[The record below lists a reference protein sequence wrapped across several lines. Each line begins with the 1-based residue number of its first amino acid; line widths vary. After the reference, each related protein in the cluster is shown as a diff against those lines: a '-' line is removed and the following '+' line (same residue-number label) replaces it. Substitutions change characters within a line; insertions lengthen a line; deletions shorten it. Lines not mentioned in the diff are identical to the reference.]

1 MGQLAVKAMGKVE
14 SPKPKIIQMTQNSIN
29 IGNISLALSQLN
41 RFADQQRFVEYWNE
55 GLDLLAKQLGAR
67 AARLYLLDA
76 QSSLND
82 HQFVAG
88 EIPQSCS
95 EYLLWWEESL
105 LDKETDHSDGHHASW
120 SVQGITTINGLATS
134 HHILHLPVVT
144 DGILQGVVSFVFPQE
159 ASAAVADESATEIDH
174 SESDIAQSVPLSQ
187 HDSDAIHALFQLFAA
202 YALHAHNLAETRERL
217 GQATLLSQISQAIT
231 SSLDLKTVFN
241 QTTEMAAS
249 TLNAQ
254 AATLFS
260 IDTKRRELV
269 FMIAK
274 GAAAQALD
282 EKRIPVD
289 QGVVGWVALN
299 GQPLVVNNARES
311 ALFDSQVDSQTGFS
325 TRNILCVPL
334 RIQERT
340 IGVLEVLNKETDDG
354 FSSADVEWLTAI
366 GRPIAIALENA
377 QLYENLRR
385 EQERIIKAQE
395 EVRNHLARELH
406 DNTAQMLSLIIMNL
420 DLARQ
425 LLAKQNFERL
435 DAEIQRIEEYAK
447 QANREVRTLLF
458 ELRPIILESRGLVP
472 ALHAY
477 HRQLQ
482 GSMTSRIHLDA
493 ESLGIEISLQGASII
508 FSIIQ
513 EAVNNI
519 RKHAR
524 AKNIWIRVRIDE
536 GKLYFDVEDDG
547 VGFDLATVTANYA
560 DRGSFGLFNMRERA
574 ALLAGY
580 LDVYSPRPNSSNG
593 TLITGF
599 VPLSSMI
606 NGQETKQ
613 LTASA

>member
-1 MGQLAVKAMGKVE
+1 MSQFSTVSMDKLAI
-14 SPKPKIIQMTQNSIN
+14 SKPKIIQMTQNSVN
-29 IGNISLALSQLN
+29 IGDIALALSRL
-41 RFADQQRFVEYWNE
+41 RVLVDQQQFIEYWQA
-55 GLDLLAKQLGAR
+55 GLTLVCQQVNAQ
-67 AARLYLLDA
+67 AARLYLLDS
-76 QSSLND
+76 QSPLND
-82 HQFVAG
+82 HQLTVGTLPRA
-88 EIPQSCS
+88 SS
-95 EYLLWWEESL
+95 EFLLRWEEAL
-105 LDKETDHSDGHHASW
+105 LDAATDTADEAGALW
-120 SVQGITTINGLATS
+120 SLRDEPSLNNLIAPHTV
-134 HHILHLPVVT
+134 LHLRLMT
-144 DGILQGVVSFVFPQE
+144 ASTLQGVASFVFVENNHAATTPPLTPSDSE
-159 ASAAVADESATEIDH
+159 ALASI
-174 SESDIAQSVPLSQ
+174 
-187 HDSDAIHALFQLFAA
+187 FQLFAA
-202 YALHAHNLAETRERL
+202 NVLYAGDLSTTRTRL
-217 GQATLLSQISQAIT
+217 DQANLLSQISQAIT

-249 TLNAQ
+249 ILNAQ

-274 GAAAQALD
+274 GTAALVLE
-282 EKRIPVD
+282 EKRIPLD
-289 QGVVGWVALN
+289 QGVVGWVAVN
-299 GQPLVVNNARES
+299 GQPLVVNNTS
-311 ALFDSQVDSQTGFS
+311 DSKLFNSQVDSQTGFS

-334 RIQERT
+334 RIQDRT
-340 IGVLEVLNKETDDG
+340 VGVLEVLNKETIGGFTTDDI
-354 FSSADVEWLTAI
+354 DWLTAM
-366 GRPIAIALENA
+366 GQHIAIALENA

-425 LLAKQNFERL
+425 LLGKEKFERL
-435 DAEIQRIEEYAK
+435 DAELQRIEEYAK

-482 GSMTSRIHLDA
+482 GSMTSKIHLDA
-493 ESLGIEISLQGASII
+493 VPLGVEITLQGASII

-524 AKNIWIRVRIDE
+524 AKNIWIRISRDE
-536 GKLYFDVEDDG
+536 TQLHFSIEDDG
-547 VGFDLATVTANYA
+547 VGFDLATVSASYA

-580 LDVYSPRPNSSNG
+580 LDVYSPRPHASNG
-593 TLITGF
+593 TQITGF
-599 VPLSSMI
+599 VPLSSIMG
-606 NGQETKQ
+606 NHEAK
-613 LTASA
+613 

>member
-1 MGQLAVKAMGKVE
+1 
-14 SPKPKIIQMTQNSIN
+14 MTQNCVN
-29 IGNISLALSQLN
+29 IGSLSVALSQLSPLVDQH
-41 RFADQQRFVEYWNE
+41 RFAEYWKT
-55 GLDLLAKQLGAR
+55 GLQELCDHVGAL
-67 AARLYLLDA
+67 AARLYLLAA
-76 QSSLND
+76 QSPVDD
-82 HQFVAG
+82 HYVVVG
-88 EIPQSCS
+88 EMPQSCV
-95 EYLLWWEESL
+95 EFLLGWEEML
-105 LDKETDHSDGHHASW
+105 LEAEDHGIGEYGPSW
-120 SVQGITTINGLATS
+120 SRRSVSACNGLVTS
-134 HHILHLPVVT
+134 HHILHFPIT
-144 DGILQGVVSFVFPQE
+144 GGGILQGVASLVFGHDVSSN
-159 ASAAVADESATEIDH
+159 AATSAQAADG
-174 SESDIAQSVPLSQ
+174 SEQILPLSQ
-187 HDSDAIHALFQLFAA
+187 NDCTAVHANLQFFAT
-202 YALHAHNLAETRERL
+202 HAFHVYHLAETRGRL
-217 GQATLLSQISQAIT
+217 EQATLLSQISQAIT

-241 QTTEMAAS
+241 QTTEMAAA

-254 AATLFS
+254 AATLFT

-274 GAAAQALD
+274 GAAAQVLE
-282 EKRIPVD
+282 EKRIPLE
-289 QGVVGWVALN
+289 QGVVGWVAVH

-311 ALFDSQVDSQTGFS
+311 ALFDSHVDSQTGFS

-334 RIQERT
+334 RIQDRT
-340 IGVLEVLNKETDDG
+340 IGVLEVLNKETAGG
-354 FSSADVEWLTAI
+354 FTQEDIEWLTAMS
-366 GRPIAIALENA
+366 RPIAIALENA

-425 LLAKQNFERL
+425 LLAKQNLERL

-482 GSMTSRIHLDA
+482 GSMTSKIHLNA
-493 ESLGIEISLQGASII
+493 EPLGVEISLQGASII

-524 AKNIWIRVRIDE
+524 AKNIWIRVHIED
-536 GKLYFDVEDDG
+536 GKLHFDIEDDG
-547 VGFDLATVTANYA
+547 VGFDLSAVSASYA
-560 DRGSFGLFNMRERA
+560 ERGSFGLINMRERA

-580 LDVYSPRPNSSNG
+580 LDIYSPRPNSSNG
-593 TLITGF
+593 TLITAF

-606 NGQETKQ
+606 SSQETKQ
-613 LTASA
+613 LT

>member
-1 MGQLAVKAMGKVE
+1 MGQ
-14 SPKPKIIQMTQNSIN
+14 
-29 IGNISLALSQLN
+29 
-41 RFADQQRFVEYWNE
+41 R
-55 GLDLLAKQLGAR
+55 
-67 AARLYLLDA
+67 
-76 QSSLND
+76 
-82 HQFVAG
+82 
-88 EIPQSCS
+88 
-95 EYLLWWEESL
+95 
-105 LDKETDHSDGHHASW
+105 HSDAGQA
-120 SVQGITTINGLATS
+120 ATEYN
-134 HHILHLPVVT
+134 ILHIPVSIDSVLHGVASFIIDGAKPAATDNEALP
-144 DGILQGVVSFVFPQE
+144 
-159 ASAAVADESATEIDH
+159 
-174 SESDIAQSVPLSQ
+174 
-187 HDSDAIHALFQLFAA
+187 ALFQLFAA
-202 YALHAHNLAETRERL
+202 NALRAKNLQIARARL
-217 GQATLLSQISQAIT
+217 DQANLLSQISQAIT

-249 TLNAQ
+249 ILNAE

-260 IDTKRRELV
+260 IDMKRRQLL

-274 GAAAQALD
+274 GTAAQVLE
-282 EKRIPVD
+282 EKRIPLD
-289 QGVVGWVALN
+289 QGVVGWVAMN
-299 GQPLVVNNARES
+299 GKPLVVNNTRAS
-311 ALFDSQVDSQTGFS
+311 DLFNSQVDSQTGFS
-325 TRNILCVPL
+325 TNNILCVPL
-334 RIQERT
+334 RIQDRT
-340 IGVLEVLNKETDDG
+340 IGVLEVLNKDAPEGFTQDDVDWL
-354 FSSADVEWLTAI
+354 SAM
-366 GRPIAIALENA
+366 GQHIAIALENA

-425 LLAKQNFERL
+425 LLGKQSLERL
-435 DAEIQRIEEYAK
+435 DAELQRIEEYAK

-482 GSMTSRIHLDA
+482 GSMTSKIHLDA
-493 ESLGIEISLQGASII
+493 SPLGFEISLQGASII

-524 AKNIWIRVRIDE
+524 AKNIWIRVSADSE
-536 GKLYFDVEDDG
+536 KLHFSVEDDG
-547 VGFDLATVTANYA
+547 VGFDLNAVTVNYEE
-560 DRGSFGLFNMRERA
+560 RGSFGLFNMRERA

-580 LDVYSPRPNSSNG
+580 LDVYSPRPNASNG

-606 NGQETKQ
+606 GSQDAK
-613 LTASA
+613 